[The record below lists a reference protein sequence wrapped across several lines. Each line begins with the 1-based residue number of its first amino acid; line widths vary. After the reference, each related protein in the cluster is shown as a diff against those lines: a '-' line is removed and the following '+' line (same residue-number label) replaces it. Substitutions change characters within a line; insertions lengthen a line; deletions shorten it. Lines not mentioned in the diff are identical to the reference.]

1 MRAARSLLV
10 DVSPLRESAPFRR
23 IFVARLI
30 SLVGIGLLLVSVP
43 VQTYELTGSS
53 AQVGAA
59 TAVTA
64 ISTFVGMLLGGSLAD
79 RFDRKKL
86 ILVGR
91 SGAAV
96 SFMGLAA
103 NAFGVVP
110 GTPSMAVLYAL
121 AGVDGLVGAL
131 STSALMAVVPT
142 LIPREQLVAV
152 GALSS
157 MTVRIGSAV
166 SPGIAGFVIAGA
178 GVAWAFVIA
187 ACLATLTVLILF
199 GLPSMPP
206 SAREPETGST
216 RPQAVSILKFILH
229 ERAVGGV
236 MIVGV
241 LAMLGAGVVALLPAL
256 VAQRFD
262 DDARATG
269 LLYAAAAVGAMIAA
283 LTSGWLSSVRRPGR
297 VLAVALMLTFVA
309 QIVFGLTPTFWAA
322 LIVLVMIGSFEA
334 VGEVLRYA
342 LIQHH
347 TPGPLLGRV
356 NGIWMAQEVAGVA
369 VGALVAGVF
378 GTIWVASTAIVYYGI
393 VMLVLSL
400 GTTLVLRS
408 SIGVDEAS
416 PEAERNIG

>member
-59 TAVTA
+59 TAATA

-96 SFMGLAA
+96 SFTGLAA

-110 GTPSMAVLYAL
+110 VTPSMAVLYAL

-206 SAREPETGST
+206 SAREPKTGST
-216 RPQAVSILKFILH
+216 PPQAVSILKFILH